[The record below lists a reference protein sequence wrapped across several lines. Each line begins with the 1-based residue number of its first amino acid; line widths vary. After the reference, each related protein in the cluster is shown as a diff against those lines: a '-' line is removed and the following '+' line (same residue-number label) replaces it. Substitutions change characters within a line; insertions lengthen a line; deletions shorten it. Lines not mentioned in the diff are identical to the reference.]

1 MRFRRLLT
9 SEEPP
14 LFGVRNDGTA
24 RCALILGHGEVT
36 FLGDGQRGEKNSQKK
51 ARVTL
56 KKMCV
61 IFGALEYPMYIYI
74 YIMKLKD
81 VDFFKIDP
89 VNETSCFAT

>member
-56 KKMCV
+56 KEMCV
-61 IFGALEYPMYIYI
+61 IFGALEYPIYIYLYCI

-81 VDFFKIDP
+81 VVFFIKDRSS
-89 VNETSCFAT
+89 E